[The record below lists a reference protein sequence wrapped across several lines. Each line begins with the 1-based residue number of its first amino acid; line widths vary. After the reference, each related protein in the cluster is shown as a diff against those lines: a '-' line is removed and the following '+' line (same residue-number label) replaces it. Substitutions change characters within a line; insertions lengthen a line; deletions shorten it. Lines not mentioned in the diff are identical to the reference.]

1 MAENSKS
8 NGAGKIKKRQA
19 RTGGVRGDE
28 KTPASDKVL
37 MGASAIFL
45 AAHPNKGVPLL
56 NDEDWVRARAI
67 LGVTDAESVTIE
79 ESARALLVAVLMLG
93 NRIDQ
98 EENKND
104 YC

>member
-1 MAENSKS
+1 MMKS
-8 NGAGKIKKRQA
+8 SRAKKSVTQKRRA
-19 RTGGVRGDE
+19 DE

-45 AAHPNKGVPLL
+45 AAHSDKGNPLL
-56 NDEDWVRARAI
+56 NNEDWARARAI
-67 LGVTDAESVTIE
+67 LKVTGAESVTIK

-104 YC
+104 HY